1 MRWRRDT
8 PMRLFD
14 RAALIHLL
22 ACIPLVLASCAVEGG
37 DDTGGDAEGDCTDG
51 KCDDP
56 GATADR
62 ECEEKC
68 GSNSG
73 DCFSECRDAAALDHC
88 AARKSDAIDSAQKA
102 FTKDNIRWA
111 CADVE
116 GVNTNGRDDRG
127 QEYCEYYAVVQPPPA
142 TAGGTLPDPVDLGRN
157 RSSGSPT
164 PLSLS
169 LNEDQLFALEDEP
182 DAV

>member
-1 MRWRRDT
+1 
-8 PMRLFD
+8 MRLMD
-14 RAALIHLL
+14 RTVLMHLVASLPLAL
-22 ACIPLVLASCAVEGG
+22 SGCAVEGSG
-37 DDTGGDAEGDCTDG
+37 DSTGDGEEECTGD

-62 ECEEKC
+62 ECQEKC
-68 GSNSG
+68 GSTSN
-73 DCFSECRDAAALDHC
+73 DCFTECRDAAALDHC
-88 AARKSDAIDSAQKA
+88 EARRSDAIDSAQKA
-102 FTKDNIRWA
+102 FTPDNIRWA

-142 TAGGTLPDPVDLGRN
+142 TTGAALPEPVDLGRN

-164 PLSLS
+164 SLSLT
-169 LNEDQLFALEDEP
+169 LNEDQIFALEDE
-182 DAV
+182 